1 MFDWLN
7 IFHSQCNE
15 CDCFWLKSPKQIHT
29 KVTWLILPVV
39 ICLFQRLSHAC
50 LSINI
55 FIPWNCVQLIISVI
69 LSLMVFYYMDNRSN
83 SRANTCHKISTREGR
98 DGFIRYRTNGIA
110 IYLLVIHDN
119 FTERMTLCWRQF
131 IQVPALSAFVCK
143 VLAYIGIDGWR
154 RIRVRFRRGSLR
166 DCYHI
171 QGRQQARKLPN
182 PNTGR

>member
-1 MFDWLN
+1 MYKIKTFMHQFFN
-7 IFHSQCNE
+7 VTVMAEKH
-15 CDCFWLKSPKQIHT
+15 KQIHT

-98 DGFIRYRTNGIA
+98 DGFIRYRTNDSNIFWWFM
-110 IYLLVIHDN
+110 I
-119 FTERMTLCWRQF
+119 TLQSVWLYVDASSFKFLPYQ
-131 IQVPALSAFVCK
+131 LS
-143 VLAYIGIDGWR
+143 Y
-154 RIRVRFRRGSLR
+154 VRYWL
-166 DCYHI
+166 
-171 QGRQQARKLPN
+171 
-182 PNTGR
+182 T